1 MNMDFGCTSQCMR
14 QPLALLGNQDKWKKD
29 TEKLMNLSSHRD
41 VNNYFSL
48 GIIVLKAPIQKPDAA
63 EPHKM

>member
-1 MNMDFGCTSQCMR
+1 MSVDFSCPSHCMR
-14 QPLALLGNQDKWKKD
+14 QTLALLGNQDKWKKD
-29 TEKLMNLSSHRD
+29 PGKLMNLSSHGY

-48 GIIVLKAPIQKPDAA
+48 GIIVLKVPFQKPDAA